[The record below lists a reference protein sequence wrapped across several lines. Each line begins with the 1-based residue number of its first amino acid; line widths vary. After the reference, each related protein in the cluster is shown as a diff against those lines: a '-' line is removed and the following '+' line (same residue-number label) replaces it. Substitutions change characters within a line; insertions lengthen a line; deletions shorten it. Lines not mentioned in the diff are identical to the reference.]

1 MKFYFTDE
9 SEWGEQDSIKYE
21 MKVKCSRNKSNEI
34 IDKTGKLTFFLY
46 KSFFLAW
53 YGWWGDK

>member
-46 KSFFLAW
+46 KSFFLA
-53 YGWWGDK
+53 